1 MNVDPRHLELL
12 RLFDEYGS
20 VTAVADVTHRS
31 PSAVSQQLRQASLE
45 VGRTLVEPAG
55 RGLTLT
61 AAGRLLA
68 HGGRDVART
77 LARVQA
83 QWEGHLGEA
92 VGEISLT
99 GLPSALTYLLPDAL
113 RRLRQEHPAV
123 ELRMDDV
130 DLAEHEFAGLTRDV
144 DIVVAHSLVAERPLG
159 TDGLTVVPL
168 AREPID
174 VALAADHPLAGRA
187 SLTPDDVVGCR
198 WVGVPRGY
206 PFDTILTSIEHVT
219 GRDLNVVQRIRD
231 NRLIE
236 AIVASS
242 DQVALLPRFTTPRNA
257 GLSLVPLTK
266 VTTTRWIVAVMR
278 PDTAERVAVRA
289 VIAALSQTGGT
300 ADEEPAVED

>member
-1 MNVDPRHLELL
+1 MVIDPKHLELL

-20 VTAVADVTHRS
+20 VTAVADITYRS
-31 PSAVSQQLRQASLE
+31 PSAVSQQLRQA
-45 VGRTLVEPAG
+45 GREIGQALVEPAG

-92 VGEISLT
+92 VGEITLA
-99 GLPSALTYLLPDAL
+99 GLPSALTHLLPDAL
-113 RRLRQEHPAV
+113 GRLREDHPHID
-123 ELRMDDV
+123 LRMDDV

-159 TDGLTVVPL
+159 TDGLTVIPL

-174 VALAADHPLAGRA
+174 VALAIGHRLAKRA
-187 SLTPDDVVGCR
+187 ELSPNDVVDCR

-206 PFDTILTSIEHVT
+206 PFDTILTSIEHLT
-219 GRDLNVVQRIRD
+219 GRDLDVVQRIRD

-242 DQVALLPRFTTPRNA
+242 DQVALLPRFTTPRDA
-257 GLSLVPLTK
+257 GLSLVPLTG

-289 VIAALSQTGGT
+289 VISALSRVDDA
-300 ADEEPAVED
+300 AD